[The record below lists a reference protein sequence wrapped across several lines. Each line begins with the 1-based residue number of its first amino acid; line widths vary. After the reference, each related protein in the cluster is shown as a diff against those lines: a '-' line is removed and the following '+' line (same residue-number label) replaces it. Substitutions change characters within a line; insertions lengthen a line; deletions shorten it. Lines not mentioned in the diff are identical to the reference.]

1 MALKVIFKNLDELK
15 PYENN
20 PRNNDNAVDKVAES
34 IKDYGFKVPI
44 VLEPDGKTIVTGH
57 TRYKAAKKLGLDS
70 VPCII
75 ADDLSPEK
83 LKAFRLADNKVSEF
97 STWDFDL
104 FEQELSD
111 LQDLRDE
118 LENVGFDL
126 SIEEYDTYDF
136 IQIPTEPKPKP
147 VVPVESELSN
157 VQPIP
162 EANPVI
168 NPVQNDYEPPKPV
181 TGTSESPK
189 VCPFC
194 GHILGSD

>member
-1 MALKVIFKNLDELK
+1 MELKVIFKNLDELK

-57 TRYKAAKKLGLDS
+57 TRYKAAKKLGLGS

-104 FEQELSD
+104 LEQELSD

-118 LENVGFDL
+118 LENVGFDIA
-126 SIEEYDTYDF
+126 IEEYDTSDF
-136 IQIPTEPKPKP
+136 IQVQRPPKPTAPP
-147 VVPVESELSN
+147 VFESELSN

-168 NPVQNDYEPPKPV
+168 NPVQTDYEPPEQTTEGPR
-181 TGTSESPK
+181 

-194 GHILGSD
+194 GHVLGSD